1 MKISKI
7 EKSLIDKDE
16 ELIKHLLSN
25 LYERKGGSMS
35 GGNFGDFMKS
45 FAHGFLMP
53 FKSDIA
59 RTIFN
64 VVAPGSGELISMASK
79 GLDSVIPGKKYD
91 SFTDI
96 TGKGMGKRRGRPA
109 RLRTLK
115 LLRP

>member
-45 FAHGFLMP
+45 FARGFLMP

-79 GLDSVIPGKKYD
+79 GLDSVIPGKVYRYYRERN
-91 SFTDI
+91 
-96 TGKGMGKRRGRPA
+96 GKAWRKTCEG
-109 RLRTLK
+109 
-115 LLRP
+115 